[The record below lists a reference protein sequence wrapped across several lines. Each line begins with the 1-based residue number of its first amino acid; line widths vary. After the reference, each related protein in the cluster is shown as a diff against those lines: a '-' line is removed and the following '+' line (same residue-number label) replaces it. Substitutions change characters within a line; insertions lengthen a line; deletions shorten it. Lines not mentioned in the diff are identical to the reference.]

1 MKKPR
6 NWVIVLFGVAVLII
20 FLGIGAVIAVTA
32 WFQQN
37 MQVQES
43 TAPEAETAF
52 DEVRQR
58 FSGRAPLIE
67 LRNGRPAYTTGRPEP
82 SRPQTELQMLHVIV
96 WDPGDGRLARIAVP
110 FWLLR
115 LKASPIDF
123 GAYASGLDDNG
134 VHLRPEDIER
144 YGAGIIL
151 DTTTP
156 SGERVLLWAQ

>member
-6 NWVIVLFGVAVLII
+6 NWVIVLFGVAVLVV
-20 FLGIGAVIAVTA
+20 FVAIGAVIAVTA

-37 MQVQES
+37 LQVQES
-43 TAPEAETAF
+43 TEAEADTAF

-58 FSGRAPLIE
+58 FGGRAPLIE
-67 LRNGRPAYTTGRPEP
+67 LRDGRPAYTSGRPDS
-82 SRPQTELQMLHVIV
+82 SRPSTELRTLHVIAF
-96 WDPGDGRLARIAVP
+96 DPRDRHLAKIAVP

-115 LKASPIDF
+115 LKASPIEF
-123 GAYASGLDDNG
+123 SAYASGLDDNG
-134 VHLRPEDIER
+134 VQLRTEDIER